1 MSVLPWQLHN
11 WSHLCDYKN
20 QNRIPQ
26 ALLIYGNKGV
36 GKLHLA
42 NQFAYSLLCAQPQN
56 NGLSCGHC
64 NHCLLLK
71 AETHP
76 DLIRLCPEESGKSI
90 TVGQVRSLITRLTLK
105 PQFDAYRIVIIYPAD
120 LMNNSAANAFLK
132 CLEEPTERTIIFLIT
147 DKPTQLAAT
156 IISRCQKLAVAQ
168 PDKETVLAWLR
179 QQNTDLLQN
188 DTDALYNL
196 TQGSPFLALD
206 YVKNGTLT
214 LRNDCFKA
222 WLNIAKKQQHPIII
236 AEEWHKLP
244 ETVLLFWI
252 TSWIIDIIKCFY
264 QIKPDWLYNPDLRDS
279 LQLLSTKME
288 IRNLYQLYDLV
299 LISRQRLNTQINKHN
314 MFEEILIKWSELNSS
329 KI

>member
-1 MSVLPWQLHN
+1 MSVLPWQQHN

-64 NHCLLLK
+64 SHCLLLK

-76 DLIRLCPEESGKSI
+76 DLIRLCPEEPGKSI
-90 TVGQVRSLITRLTLK
+90 AVGQVRSLITRLTLK

-147 DKPTQLAAT
+147 DKPTQLTAT
-156 IISRCQKLAVAQ
+156 ITSRCQKLAVAQ
-168 PDKETVLAWLR
+168 PDKKTVLAWLR

-222 WLNIAKKQQHPIII
+222 WLSVAKKQQHPIII